1 MNIALII
8 GRYPP
13 EAIGGAELQAQQLA
27 TELAHRGHNVTV
39 FTRRYS
45 NCPYI
50 EKRAGYLIRRR
61 KVLSI
66 YGLRMIWDVV
76 PVVRQLARHDPPIDV
91 LLCYQILNSGMIG
104 MLAQALLGIP
114 MVLSVRGN
122 KAYRF
127 KDSWFQHIVV
137 PPILRQARRVIV
149 QSKHILE
156 DMQEQLQLVG
166 ENKLA
171 ENVIRKTVVIPN
183 GIHLENLKRSWGRK
197 VIYIGRLIKG
207 KGVVDLINGMKEIP
221 KYELII
227 VGDGPEREHLESIS
241 RDMSVTFTGLVMPS
255 QVKEYLQQARVL
267 VMPSHLGDGLP
278 NVIMEA
284 MACGIPVVATRTAGI
299 PDLVRHSETGFL
311 FEIGDIGKMSFYINC
326 LIENDQLW
334 KELSDQSIEAI
345 QPFAWENVIPQI
357 EQLLLEVIEQI

>member
-104 MLAQALLGIP
+104 MLAQALLA
-114 MVLSVRGN
+114 RG
-122 KAYRF
+122 
-127 KDSWFQHIVV
+127 
-137 PPILRQARRVIV
+137 QA
-149 QSKHILE
+149 S
-156 DMQEQLQLVG
+156 
-166 ENKLA
+166 A
-171 ENVIRKTVVIPN
+171 
-183 GIHLENLKRSWGRK
+183 
-197 VIYIGRLIKG
+197 
-207 KGVVDLINGMKEIP
+207 
-221 KYELII
+221 
-227 VGDGPEREHLESIS
+227 
-241 RDMSVTFTGLVMPS
+241 
-255 QVKEYLQQARVL
+255 
-267 VMPSHLGDGLP
+267 
-278 NVIMEA
+278 
-284 MACGIPVVATRTAGI
+284 
-299 PDLVRHSETGFL
+299 
-311 FEIGDIGKMSFYINC
+311 
-326 LIENDQLW
+326 
-334 KELSDQSIEAI
+334 
-345 QPFAWENVIPQI
+345 
-357 EQLLLEVIEQI
+357 